1 MCCQYESGTTV
12 GHESKESSLHR
23 TDLTQLLSF
32 RGRSWNSES
41 RFLAGSVSKRARD
54 KWGCETSPIAISVWR
69 SYLLIHA
76 AQWMSGFTG
85 VTSYFSSQVDNT
97 RVERGTGWNQSILKF
112 PCISKLFLENLQ
124 TQTGL
129 SKGLSIQVTEK
140 LKDSLG
146 AWLTPWEL
154 NFSSSLY
161 FQHDG
166 VNVRLFVEALGTL
179 GSHSPRFKSCRKEDV
194 FLSWKSQQKNHCISI
209 TLIGSYFHS

>member
-12 GHESKESSLHR
+12 GQESKESNLHR

-54 KWGCETSPIAISVWR
+54 KWRCETSPIAISVWW

-76 AQWMSGFTG
+76 TQWMSGFTG

-97 RVERGTGWNQSILKF
+97 RVVRETGWNHSILKF
-112 PCISKLFLENLQ
+112 PHISKLFLENLQ

-129 SKGLSIQVTEK
+129 SKDFINPGNWKAQEFSRSLVDAMRTEFLFISLLSAWWIQSQALHGGLWHST
-140 LKDSLG
+140 
-146 AWLTPWEL
+146 LT
-154 NFSSSLY
+154 
-161 FQHDG
+161 
-166 VNVRLFVEALGTL
+166 
-179 GSHSPRFKSCRKEDV
+179 
-194 FLSWKSQQKNHCISI
+194 
-209 TLIGSYFHS
+209 